1 MNNYLNNVKTI
12 KGVQNF
18 QEFYSKIFSGK
29 VSPYMAAVFVG
40 TRVTPN
46 QLTVAMIPLGIL
58 GGLMMAFGYVW
69 VAFFG
74 SLCFVLVNILDAAD
88 GELARFISKTS
99 AYGDYLDR
107 VAHYLTN
114 SAFVMG
120 LGLFLFHQFGDVRF
134 LYLMFACEIAI
145 FGDEVVRDLLVT
157 CGVTALP
164 DANAGTRKK
173 TKGETKIVAS
183 TIISNVWKI
192 LFSNVAMFH
201 ITPLLLLALLLFD
214 GTIYFLALYYFA
226 FSTIAVLKLAIR
238 ARYVHKSVMHD

>member
-1 MNNYLNNVKTI
+1 MNNFFYNVKAI
-12 KGVQNF
+12 QKVQNF
-18 QEFYSKIFSGK
+18 QEFYSKVFSGK
-29 VSPYMAAVFVG
+29 ISPYMAAIFVG
-40 TRVTPN
+40 TKVTPN
-46 QLTVAMIPLGIL
+46 QLTVAMIPMGIL

-69 VAFFG
+69 IAFIG
-74 SLCFVLVNILDAAD
+74 SLCFVLLNILDAAD

-134 LYLMFACEIAI
+134 LYVMFVCEIAI
-145 FGDEVVRDLLVT
+145 FGDEVIRDLLVT
-157 CGVTALP
+157 CGLTSLP

-173 TKGETKIVAS
+173 TKRETKIEVS
-183 TIISNVWKI
+183 SIILNVWKI

-201 ITPLLLLALLLFD
+201 ITPLLLLGLLLFD
-214 GTIYFLALYYFA
+214 GFIYVLALHYLA
-226 FSTIAVLKLAIR
+226 FSAVIVLKIVIR
-238 ARYVHKSVMHD
+238 ARYVHRSVKQG

>member
-1 MNNYLNNVKTI
+1 MNNYFNNVKTMQE
-12 KGVQNF
+12 GQNF
-18 QEFYSKIFSGK
+18 QELYSKIFSGK
-29 VSPYMAAVFVG
+29 VSPYMAALFVG
-40 TRVTPN
+40 TKITPN

-74 SLCFVLVNILDAAD
+74 SLCFVLLNILDAVD
-88 GELARFISKTS
+88 GELARFILKTS

-134 LYLMFACEIAI
+134 LYVMFACEIAI

-173 TKGETKIVAS
+173 TKGETKIVS
-183 TIISNVWKI
+183 SPIISNVWKI

-201 ITPLLLLALLLFD
+201 LTPLLLLALLLFD
-214 GTIYFLALYYFA
+214 DVIYVLALHYLS
-226 FSTIAVLKLAIR
+226 FSAIAVLKLGIR
-238 ARYVHKSVMHD
+238 AKYVHRSIMRG